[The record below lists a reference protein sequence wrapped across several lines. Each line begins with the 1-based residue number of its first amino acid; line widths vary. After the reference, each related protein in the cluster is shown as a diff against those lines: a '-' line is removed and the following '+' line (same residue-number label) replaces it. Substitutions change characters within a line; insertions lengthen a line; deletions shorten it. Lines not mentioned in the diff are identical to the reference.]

1 MADNIE
7 TIYSQFCSTTIL
19 LRNTKRDGKRI
30 RKTTIANLSQCSPKI
45 INGFRAI
52 FKGGTLVNH
61 IHNHVRLQRSLPYGH
76 VKAAL
81 LTTRK
86 LGLKKNTPPNPG
98 PPTLPHSCR
107 QLETISGNEMLL
119 TLDRL
124 LEYQSRIE

>member
-7 TIYSQFCSTTIL
+7 TLYSQFCTTTIL
-19 LRNTKRDGKRI
+19 LRHTKRDGKRI

-45 INGFRAI
+45 INVFRAI
-52 FKGGTLVNH
+52 LKGGTLVKH

-86 LGLKKNTPPNPG
+86 LGLKKILPRTPV
-98 PPTLPHSCR
+98 R
-107 QLETISGNEMLL
+107 QRSL
-119 TLDRL
+119 TLAANL
-124 LEYQSRIE
+124 KPSPGMKCS